1 MNEINMVELVLNNL
15 EFLGFNNDF
24 CSKNLDTLKYFL
36 EKDITAILG
45 KTIFKI
51 DSFNE
56 SKSELHIIKFKNNNQ
71 AILRII
77 TKQTVFDFTKVD
89 DDLVM
94 LSNQTGLKLF
104 KISAYK
110 SLLKNILVTIDEPNI
125 TSEIQ
130 RHNLNDDSFEY
141 TKTIKCCGETY
152 KYPMFKMEKIGSKI
166 QDKELF
172 ELSYLEDTSN
182 MNFIERINYFINH
195 KQNKYITTGYKAD
208 DKIPYIQEIFELM
221 EEECSKYDDNRIKKK
236 MV

>member
-1 MNEINMVELVLNNL
+1 MNEINIAELVLNNL
-15 EFLGFNNDF
+15 EFLGFTEVF
-24 CSKNLDTLKYFL
+24 YLKNIETLKYFL
-36 EKDITAILG
+36 EKDITTILG
-45 KTIFKI
+45 KTTFKI
-51 DSFNE
+51 DPFNE
-56 SKSELHIIKFKNNNQ
+56 SKSEIHIIKFKNNNQ
-71 AILRII
+71 SILRII
-77 TKQTVFDFTKVD
+77 TKETFFDFIKSD
-89 DDLVM
+89 NDLV
-94 LSNQTGLKLF
+94 LLNNQTGLKLF
-104 KISAYK
+104 KISSYK
-110 SLLKNILVTIDEPNI
+110 HLLKNILVTIDEPNI

-221 EEECSKYDDNRIKKK
+221 EEECNKYDNIKIRRK
-236 MV
+236 

>member
-1 MNEINMVELVLNNL
+1 MSDNTLVDNNS
-15 EFLGFNNDF
+15 FIPGFGY
-24 CSKNLDTLKYFL
+24 STIL
-36 EKDITAILG
+36 EKDITTIFG

-56 SKSELHIIKFKNNNQ
+56 IKSELHIIKFKNNNQ

-77 TKQTVFDFTKVD
+77 TKDTVFDFVKND
-89 DDLVM
+89 EDLV
-94 LSNQTGLKLF
+94 LLNNQTGLKLC

-195 KQNKYITTGYKAD
+195 KQNKYITTGYKVD
-208 DKIPYIQEIFELM
+208 DKIPYIQEIFRIMEDECATMLLSFFKELR
-221 EEECSKYDDNRIKKK
+221 KQKKNAR
-236 MV
+236 

>member
-15 EFLGFNNDF
+15 EFLGFAKDF
-24 CSKNLDTLKYFL
+24 CFKNIETLKFFL

-45 KTIFKI
+45 KTTFKV

-77 TKQTVFDFTKVD
+77 TKDTVFDFVEND
-89 DDLVM
+89 EDLV
-94 LSNQTGLKLF
+94 LLNNQTGLKLF

-110 SLLKNILVTIDEPNI
+110 NLLKNILVTIDEPNI

-221 EEECSKYDDNRIKKK
+221 EEECNKYDNIKIRRK
-236 MV
+236 